1 MEEFL
6 ILIYDEDLYVNNG
19 SLVYDNSCFR
29 VDSLVDKEDFDDYF
43 DVSYDGFL
51 IMFLSKNNIFGYIK
65 LVFFE
70 IDFDLLDYIN
80 VDCLDLYC

>member
-80 VDCLDLYC
+80 VDCLDFYC